1 MKILWLSQHEPLLVQ
16 IEWLKKRFGDVEIRR
31 DVNPFA
37 NAEEIKRRFQAG
49 GYDDI
54 VIVAPL
60 WVILR
65 LTEFGI
71 KPLWAEMQEIQSRQ
85 ETHLSY
91 RGRFYRFLGFR
102 RIVGVEIKFEE
113 V

>member
-1 MKILWLSQHEPLLVQ
+1 MKILWLSQHEPLPIQ

-49 GYDDI
+49 GYDEI
-54 VIVAPL
+54 VVVAPL

-65 LTEFGI
+65 LTELSI
-71 KPLWAEMQEIQSRQ
+71 KPLWAEMQEVQSR
-85 ETHLSY
+85 EGSHLFY
-91 RGRFYRFLGFR
+91 HGRYYRFLCFR